1 MMTYT
6 KYEIIKELAYA
17 LKEQREREA
26 EGKQMPPEDFERMR
40 QKLFDALAG

>member
-1 MMTYT
+1 MTYT

-17 LKEQREREA
+17 LREQREREA
-26 EGKQMPPEDFERMR
+26 EGEPQKPEDFERLQ